1 MGRVS
6 YRAKLFLSA
15 LAAAVLA
22 LGVAGVLFAQ
32 SMRVRTDARIEQ
44 TLIAHARLTSELLAR
59 AAPALASSLQD
70 EATRIGDLIGARV
83 TLIAADGR
91 VVGDSAETAATLGG
105 MENHAGRPEVVAARD
120 TGLGASRRYSSTLRI
135 EMLYVAVPVRHPDVA
150 FARLALPLT
159 DIRQQLWIVMR
170 ALLAALGAA
179 LAGAAAIAW
188 VLSGRLGARV
198 RDIAQAARRY
208 QSGDLA
214 RRPIDYGGDELG
226 VVARALDDSVHE
238 LGRRLGELARDRAR
252 MEAILGSM
260 TEGVIVVDADGALQ
274 MANGAA
280 RQMLALDDS
289 AMRRHYLEAN
299 RHPIVAALLAE
310 ALHGRVPAPRELSL
324 PHERARTVMA
334 YAAPASGHQAF
345 GAVLVLHDVSEER
358 RVERIRRDFVANVSH
373 ELRTPLTAIRGYVE
387 ALGDDAVGAEQ
398 RRQFLD
404 VITRHTARMERL
416 VQDLLRLARLD
427 AGQETLRVAPID
439 ARAFVDGVVADLSP
453 MLDARSQQVT
463 ISVAADADVI
473 VADEGKLRDVLQNL
487 VVNASTYAPEGTA
500 IAVDVSRSGRM
511 ATIAVSDKGPG
522 IPVPDLMRVFE
533 RFYRVDKSRAR
544 DPGGTGLGL
553 AIVRHLV
560 ELHGGHARADNLPR
574 GGARVTVTLPQ
585 PAVSA

>member
-59 AAPALASSLQD
+59 AAPARASSLQD